1 MGGSFADQLSGG
13 WRLGAVIIV
22 SVVLAVALVAVVHI
36 LLRSHRQ
43 AEQAW
48 EAERRELLNRI
59 QRPEAIPATSPEHYE
74 LPEPEEDF
82 SALVGTIAEPEEVE
96 TG

>member
-1 MGGSFADQLSGG
+1 MVVVVAC
-13 WRLGAVIIV
+13 
-22 SVVLAVALVAVVHI
+22 VLAVALVAVVHI
-36 LLRSHRQ
+36 LQRQHRE

-59 QRPEAIPATSPEHYE
+59 QRPEMLPVPAGATFE

-82 SALVGTIAEPEEVE
+82 SPLVGVVMEPEELDGE
-96 TG
+96 